1 MLKCLNPEEVN
12 KQKME
17 NKNRKTFIMFL
28 LAFLIASFIVSLVE
42 VLRSSFFSVGTN
54 FQTASAV
61 SSGESPRGPGAPSS
75 FADLAEKMKPSVVNI
90 STSKTIRAGRGSQFR
105 SPFDRY
111 FGGDDFFER
120 FFGDVPRRE
129 FKQRSLGS
137 GFIISPDGYIFTNN
151 HVVEQAD
158 KILVKLSTGKEYEA
172 KIIGKDAKTDLA
184 LIKIKPGE
192 SLPVAELGD
201 SEKLRVGDWVLA
213 IGNPFGLEQT
223 VTAGIVSAKGR
234 VIGAGP
240 YDNFIQT
247 DASINPGNSGGP
259 LFNMEGKVIGINTV
273 IIAQG
278 QGIGFAIPINMAKT
292 VLPDLKS
299 KGKVTRG
306 WLGVSV
312 QDVTEDIA
320 KNLKLKDNSGALIS
334 EVFKGDPADKA
345 GMKTG
350 DLITEVNGKK
360 IKDTHDLLLT
370 IASFHVGDK
379 IEVKVLRDG
388 QDKVFHITAIER
400 KDQPEIASA
409 RETTENFG
417 MAVQDITPEIA
428 RYLGISA
435 KNGVIVVDVKEGGPA
450 DEFGIQPQ
458 DIILQ
463 VNNVKISSMKDY
475 LRETSKKSAK
485 NSILLLIK
493 RGKATFF
500 VSLRK

>member
-1 MLKCLNPEEVN
+1 
-12 KQKME
+12 ME

-42 VLRSSFFSVGTN
+42 VLRSSFIPVSTN
-54 FQTASAV
+54 VQTASAV
-61 SSGESPRGPGAPSS
+61 SSAESARVPGAPAS
-75 FADLAEKMKPSVVNI
+75 FADLAEKLKPVVVNI
-90 STSKTIRAGRGSQFR
+90 STTKTIRTGRGDQFR

-111 FGGDDFFER
+111 FWGDDFFER

-151 HVVEQAD
+151 HVIEQAD
-158 KILVKLSTGKEYEA
+158 KILVRLSTGKEYEA
-172 KIIGKDAKTDLA
+172 KVIGRDAKTDLA
-184 LIKIKPGE
+184 LIKIKSGE
-192 SLPVAELGD
+192 SLPVVEIGD
-201 SEKLRVGDWVLA
+201 SEKLRVGDWVVA

-259 LFNMEGKVIGINTV
+259 LFSMEGKVIGINTAIV
-273 IIAQG
+273 AQG

-292 VLPDLKS
+292 ILPDLKS
-299 KGKVTRG
+299 KGKVTRA

-320 KNLKLKDNSGALIS
+320 KNLKLKDNSGALIT

-345 GMKTG
+345 GLRSG

-360 IKDTHDLLLT
+360 IKDTHELLLT

-379 IEVKVLRDG
+379 IEVKALRDG
-388 QDKVFHITAIER
+388 QEKSYQIVVTER
-400 KDQPEIASA
+400 KEQPEVASA
-409 RETTENFG
+409 GEMKENFG
-417 MAVQDITPEIA
+417 MTVQDITPDIA
-428 RYLGISA
+428 RYLGIAS
-435 KNGVIVVDVKEGGPA
+435 KVGVIVVDVKDGSPA
-450 DEFGIQPQ
+450 DEKGIQPQ
-458 DIILQ
+458 DIILE
-463 VNNVKISSMKDY
+463 VNKVKISSLKDY
-475 LRETSKKSAK
+475 QREISKKSAK

-493 RGKATFF
+493 RGKAKYF

>member
-1 MLKCLNPEEVN
+1 
-12 KQKME
+12 ME
-17 NKNRKTFIMFL
+17 SKNRKTFIMFL

-42 VLRSSFFSVGTN
+42 VLRSSFIPVGPN
-54 FQTASAV
+54 VQTVSAV
-61 SSGESPRGPGAPSS
+61 SSADNPRSPGS
-75 FADLAEKMKPSVVNI
+75 FADLAEKLKPSVVNI
-90 STSKTIRAGRGSQFR
+90 STTKTIRSARGGQSR

-111 FGGDDFFER
+111 FWGDDFFER
-120 FFGDVPRRE
+120 FFGDIPKRE

-137 GFIISPDGYIFTNN
+137 GFIISHDGYIFTNN

-172 KIIGKDAKTDLA
+172 KVIGKDAKTDLA

-192 SLPVAELGD
+192 SLPMVEIGD
-201 SEKLRVGDWVLA
+201 SEKLRVGDWVIA

-259 LFNMEGKVIGINTV
+259 LFNMEGKVIGINTAIV
-273 IIAQG
+273 AQG

-299 KGKVTRG
+299 KGKVTRA

-312 QDVTEDIA
+312 QDVTDDIA
-320 KNLKLKDNSGALIS
+320 KSFKLKESSGALVS

-345 GMKTG
+345 GLRAG

-360 IKDTHDLLLT
+360 IKDTHELLFT

-379 IEVKVLRDG
+379 VEIKALRDG
-388 QDKVFHITAIER
+388 QEKTFRIVVTER
-400 KDQPEIASA
+400 RDQPEVASA
-409 RETTENFG
+409 EETAQNFG
-417 MAVQDITPEIA
+417 MVIQDITPEIA
-428 RYLGISA
+428 RYLGITSRS
-435 KNGVIVVDVKEGGPA
+435 GVIVVDVKDGSTA
-450 DEFGIQPQ
+450 DEKGIQPQ
-458 DIILQ
+458 DIILE
-463 VNNVKISSMKDY
+463 VNKVKISSVKDY
-475 LRETSKKSAK
+475 SREISKKGAK
-485 NSILLLIK
+485 QGVLLLIK
-493 RGKATFF
+493 RGKAKYF
-500 VSLRK
+500 VSLSK